1 MATKKKTT
9 TPVEE
14 VTPEVVETP
23 IVTEPTEVKETKITS
38 KAKKSG
44 KVTGCELL
52 NVREQANIKSNR
64 VAVIPKDTEFKVV
77 SFEPNSEWVEIATSD
92 GLVGFVMSKFV
103 TIK

>member
-23 IVTEPTEVKETKITS
+23 VATEPTEVKEVKTS
-38 KAKKSG
+38 KTKKSG

-77 SFEPNSEWVEIATSD
+77 SFEPESEWVEITTADSLT
-92 GLVGFVMSKFV
+92 GFVMSKFV